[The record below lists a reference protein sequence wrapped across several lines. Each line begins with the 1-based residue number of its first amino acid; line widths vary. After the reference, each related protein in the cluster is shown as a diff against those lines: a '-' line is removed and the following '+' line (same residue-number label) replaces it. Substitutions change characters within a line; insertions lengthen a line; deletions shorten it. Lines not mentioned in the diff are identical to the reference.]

1 MVGIAPFGASPPSWG
16 GDGSLNGVVVGKA
29 RAHRVAR
36 RMNVIRHPEVRA
48 QRASKGDGPGGASAA
63 PFEARL
69 SARTSG

>member
-16 GDGSLNGVVVGKA
+16 GDGSLNCVVVG
-29 RAHRVAR
+29 
-36 RMNVIRHPEVRA
+36 
-48 QRASKGDGPGGASAA
+48 DGPGASAA